1 MLVTQKRP
9 RVLHWFHAGPLLFG
23 DWGTSRLYVLG
34 FAFYYTAHAS
44 VLYLAIMSLVMAAVA
59 WAYTVVC
66 RCFPEGGGVYT
77 AARQLSP
84 TLSVIGATLLLCDY
98 IVTAAISSVEAFH
111 YMGAPHHLTVML
123 CIFTIAGVGV
133 VNWLGARSA
142 GRMAMVIAIAALGAS
157 LMIGL
162 MCLPLLGKGLSTVT
176 SGHGSI
182 GSPWQRWESLVRIVL
197 ALSGVEAVANMTGL
211 MKQPVAR
218 TARRTIWPVLA
229 EVVILN
235 MVFGIALNAL
245 PALQGVTT
253 PDYIVQEVNGQVSP
267 ENVSPEVKAY
277 RDTAMKVLATHTA
290 SLTFGPEA
298 GKIIGIVLG
307 IIFACL
313 LLSAVNTA
321 VMAMVSVMYGLGHDG
336 ELPKKLTKLNYSGV
350 PWIGLII
357 ACILPVIVLIFV
369 ADAKVLG
376 EMYAIGVVGAIAI
389 NVVSCAANSAL
400 PISRWERRGLWVLGA
415 FMSVVEVTIVF
426 AKPTATVFAGSVI
439 VGVLIVR
446 YGLRLK
452 KGGPAPET
460 AGATAAEIQTWM
472 LELQQPPL
480 PMADSKGRI
489 MLAARGRGQAEFA
502 VEMAR
507 KRDAALFCV
516 FVRTLR
522 LMDIAPGTIPQ
533 VKDDPEAVAS
543 LGSAAVLARQHRVPF
558 VPIYVCSDQ
567 VADEILDYTVTFG
580 CDTLILG
587 KSKRR
592 AVARAVEG
600 DVIAKVAAHLPSEV
614 ALITRE

>member
-1 MLVTQKRP
+1 
-9 RVLHWFHAGPLLFG
+9 
-23 DWGTSRLYVLG
+23 
-34 FAFYYTAHAS
+34 
-44 VLYLAIMSLVMAAVA
+44 
-59 WAYTVVC
+59 
-66 RCFPEGGGVYT
+66 
-77 AARQLSP
+77 
-84 TLSVIGATLLLCDY
+84 
-98 IVTAAISSVEAFH
+98 
-111 YMGAPHHLTVML
+111 
-123 CIFTIAGVGV
+123 
-133 VNWLGARSA
+133 
-142 GRMAMVIAIAALGAS
+142 
-157 LMIGL
+157 
-162 MCLPLLGKGLSTVT
+162 
-176 SGHGSI
+176 
-182 GSPWQRWESLVRIVL
+182 
-197 ALSGVEAVANMTGL
+197 
-211 MKQPVAR
+211 
-218 TARRTIWPVLA
+218 
-229 EVVILN
+229 
-235 MVFGIALNAL
+235 
-245 PALQGVTT
+245 
-253 PDYIVQEVNGQVSP
+253 
-267 ENVSPEVKAY
+267 
-277 RDTAMKVLATHTA
+277 
-290 SLTFGPEA
+290 
-298 GKIIGIVLG
+298 
-307 IIFACL
+307 
-313 LLSAVNTA
+313 
-321 VMAMVSVMYGLGHDG
+321 
-336 ELPKKLTKLNYSGV
+336 
-350 PWIGLII
+350 
-357 ACILPVIVLIFV
+357 
-369 ADAKVLG
+369 
-376 EMYAIGVVGAIAI
+376 
-389 NVVSCAANSAL
+389 
-400 PISRWERRGLWVLGA
+400 
-415 FMSVVEVTIVF
+415 
-426 AKPTATVFAGSVI
+426 